1 MIKIGF
7 KACRMKTFKMK
18 LENLPDVVYSI
29 SEKKIPYKIC
39 SLQGDILT
47 VQREST
53 ENFVELD
60 INELYEYFTEETTYN
75 TQTARKHI
83 TGYAYSPA
91 PAIINALVKSE

>member
-1 MIKIGF
+1 MLSTEEAIK
-7 KACRMKTFKMK
+7 
-18 LENLPDVVYSI
+18 E
-29 SEKKIPYKIC
+29 
-39 SLQGDILT
+39 
-47 VQREST
+47 VQAYQKGWFSKREST

-91 PAIINALVKSE
+91 AAIINALVKSE

>member
-47 VQREST
+47 VQKVQKILS
-53 ENFVELD
+53 N
-60 INELYEYFTEETTYN
+60 
-75 TQTARKHI
+75 
-83 TGYAYSPA
+83 
-91 PAIINALVKSE
+91 

>member
-47 VQREST
+47 VQHPCRTMFGRGVFILFLKEMSILT
-53 ENFVELD
+53 KGSKIAWFSRAD
-60 INELYEYFTEETTYN
+60 CDGFS
-75 TQTARKHI
+75 KC
-83 TGYAYSPA
+83 
-91 PAIINALVKSE
+91 

>member
-60 INELYEYFTEETTYN
+60 INELYPKI
-75 TQTARKHI
+75 RKQ
-83 TGYAYSPA
+83 SQWQSQ
-91 PAIINALVKSE
+91 LQ

>member
-75 TQTARKHI
+75 TQTARKN
-83 TGYAYSPA
+83 TPGYAYSPA
-91 PAIINALVKSE
+91 AAIINALVKSE

>member
-1 MIKIGF
+1 MLFIVLAKRRFLIKYVLCKVIYW
-7 KACRMKTFKMK
+7 
-18 LENLPDVVYSI
+18 LY
-29 SEKKIPYKIC
+29 
-39 SLQGDILT
+39 
-47 VQREST
+47 REST

-91 PAIINALVKSE
+91 AAIINALVKSE

>member
-39 SLQGDILT
+39 SLQGGYIDC
-47 VQREST
+47 T
-53 ENFVELD
+53 E
-60 INELYEYFTEETTYN
+60 
-75 TQTARKHI
+75 RKYRKFCRIRHQ
-83 TGYAYSPA
+83 
-91 PAIINALVKSE
+91 

>member
-47 VQREST
+47 VQRK
-53 ENFVELD
+53 
-60 INELYEYFTEETTYN
+60 Y
-75 TQTARKHI
+75 RKFCRIRHQ
-83 TGYAYSPA
+83 
-91 PAIINALVKSE
+91 

>member
-60 INELYEYFTEETTYN
+60 INELYEYFTEETTNN

-91 PAIINALVKSE
+91 AAIINALVKSE

>member
-75 TQTARKHI
+75 TQTA
-83 TGYAYSPA
+83 
-91 PAIINALVKSE
+91 

>member
-47 VQREST
+47 VQLS
-53 ENFVELD
+53 L
-60 INELYEYFTEETTYN
+60 I
-75 TQTARKHI
+75 HI
-83 TGYAYSPA
+83 
-91 PAIINALVKSE
+91 